1 MRKQDRILS
10 LIKSLNQG
18 EKKYFV
24 QRNQSG
30 GRTKGYIR
38 LYELLLTKESYD
50 PDALCKQ
57 LGKDKT
63 GLANE
68 KKYLEKQLL
77 SALREYHE
85 YHPQI
90 AALNRIAEGVL
101 LMERN
106 LNELAEASL
115 SNSIQRSSTSG
126 LLPLECQANWLM
138 LTLYGHPFPSSPKK
152 AQYHLEQLQQLTKQ
166 LKLTADFEWL
176 NSEVFRA
183 YEKRTVDTTDK
194 QRNET
199 LRLLNHRLLRK
210 DYDYFLFASYKFSL
224 QSLLY
229 SRMGNIEANI
239 GANKKLV
246 TLLEIQPKI
255 DAIAY
260 WSAIA
265 NLTQSIIAGGN
276 KQEYDVWMLRLQTQ
290 YYQELPVDADY
301 VEQLLNQY
309 KNVFWSGVLFRQ
321 LFRGEVLKDE
331 VHELT
336 SMLLADIEE
345 EKQNTPQFHYT
356 STFYKAAACSLIAGD
371 VDNCVEL
378 LNILLNDAETQI
390 NGMANKNARLLFI
403 MAHIQ
408 KQNITLLPSL
418 VTSMSRH
425 LKKSNED
432 SAAEFVLL
440 KQLEDRVNAH
450 SQRSFKKWLS
460 EFKHALKELEQQNN
474 GKKLLNII
482 PVGAWIKNLEQAGQ
496 NSR

>member
-1 MRKQDRILS
+1 
-10 LIKSLNQG
+10 
-18 EKKYFV
+18 
-24 QRNQSG
+24 
-30 GRTKGYIR
+30 
-38 LYELLLTKESYD
+38 LTKESYD

-85 YHPQI
+85 DHPQI

-126 LLPLECQANWLM
+126 LLPLEYQANWLM
-138 LTLYGHPFPSSPKK
+138 LTLCGHPFASSPKK
-152 AQYHLEQLQQLTKQ
+152 AKHHLEQLRQLATRIKCS
-166 LKLTADFEWL
+166 ADFEGF
-176 NSEVFRA
+176 NSEVYSA
-183 YEKRTVDTTDK
+183 YEKRTVDTTEK
-194 QRNET
+194 HRNET

-210 DYDYFLFASYKFSL
+210 DYDYFLFASYKYSI
-224 QSLLY
+224 QSTLY
-229 SRMGNIEANI
+229 SRMGNQEANVE
-239 GANKKLV
+239 ASRKLV
-246 TLLEIQPKI
+246 DLLEVQPKI
-255 DAIAY
+255 DAMAY

-265 NLTQSIIAGGN
+265 NLTQSIIARGN
-276 KQEYDVWMLRLQTQ
+276 KQEYDVWMGKLQSR
-290 YYQELPVDADY
+290 YYREFPVDADY
-301 VEQLLNQY
+301 VEQLLNQF
-309 KNVFWSGVLFRQ
+309 KHIFQSGVLFRQ
-321 LFRGEVLKDE
+321 LFIGEVRRDE
-331 VHELT
+331 VQDLT
-336 SMLLADIEE
+336 KKLLTNIEE
-345 EKQNTPQFHYT
+345 EKQNTPPFHYA
-356 STFYKAAACSLIAGD
+356 STYYKAAACTLFVGD
-371 VDNCVEL
+371 ADNCVEL
-378 LNILLNDAETQI
+378 LNILLNDMETQI
-390 NGMANKNARLLFI
+390 NATATKNARLLFI

-418 VTSMSRH
+418 ITSISRH

-432 SAAEFVLL
+432 YTVESVLL
-440 KQLEDRVNAH
+440 KQFEYRINVH
-450 SQRSFKKWLS
+450 GQRGFKKWLS

-482 PVGAWIKNLEQAGQ
+482 PVGAWIKNIEQAGQ

>member
-30 GRTKGYIR
+30 GKSKGYIR
-38 LYELLLTKESYD
+38 LYELLSAKESYD
-50 PDALCKQ
+50 PDELCRQ
-57 LGKDKT
+57 LGKDKA

-85 YHPQI
+85 AHPHI

-115 SNSIQRSSTSG
+115 ANSIQRSSTSG
-126 LLPLECQANWLM
+126 LLPLEWHAHGLM
-138 LTLYGHPFPSSPKK
+138 LTLYGHPFASSPKK
-152 AQYHLEQLQQLTKQ
+152 AQYHVEQLQQLAV
-166 LKLTADFEWL
+166 LIKLSADFERL
-176 NSEVFRA
+176 NGEVYRA

-210 DYDYFLFASYKFSL
+210 SYDYYLFASYKYGL

-229 SRMGNIEANI
+229 SRIGNIEANI
-239 GANKKLV
+239 EANRKLV
-246 TLLEIQPKI
+246 ALLEMQPKI
-255 DAIAY
+255 NSIAY

-276 KQEYDVWMLRLQTQ
+276 KQEYDTWMSRLQSR

-309 KNVFWSGVLFRQ
+309 KNVFRSGVLFRQ
-321 LFRGEVLKDE
+321 LFRAEVPKDE
-331 VHELT
+331 VDELT
-336 SMLLADIEE
+336 NILLTGIDE

-356 STFYKAAACSLIAGD
+356 STCYKAAACALVAGD

-418 VTSMSRH
+418 ISSMLRH

-432 SAAEFVLL
+432 HAAELVLL
-440 KQLEDRVNAH
+440 KHFEDRANVNNT
-450 SQRSFKKWLS
+450 RSYKKWLS
-460 EFKHALKELEQQNN
+460 DFKKALKEMEQQHA
-474 GKKLLNII
+474 GKKLLNMI
-482 PVGAWIKNLEQAGQ
+482 PVWAWIRHLEEAGQ
-496 NSR
+496 NRP